1 VSSPPGG
8 GGGGAWVRASS
19 PRGGCGAWVGAC
31 SLPAAAREPRRAL
44 SPAAAAH
51 GQGRGPLPVA
61 VARGHI
67 ELPYRRRMGHDE
79 FISLGGVRSG
89 GGRPKRVPAPHPA
102 GRGAPLVLR
111 VPPVGYEGED
121 AR

>member
-1 VSSPPGG
+1 VSSSPGG
-8 GGGGAWVRASS
+8 
-19 PRGGCGAWVGAC
+19 GGCGAWVGAC
-31 SLPAAAREPRRAL
+31 SLPPAAREPRRAL
-44 SPAAAAH
+44 SPVAAAH
-51 GQGRGPLPVA
+51 GQGRGPLPAA

-111 VPPVGYEGED
+111 VPPVGDEGED